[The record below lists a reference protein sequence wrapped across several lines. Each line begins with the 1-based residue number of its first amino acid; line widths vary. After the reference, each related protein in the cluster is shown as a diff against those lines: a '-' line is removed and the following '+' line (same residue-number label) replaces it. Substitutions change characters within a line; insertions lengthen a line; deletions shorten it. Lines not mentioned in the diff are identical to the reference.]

1 MFQQDRILVNWA
13 ANAHDRVFHR
23 YRWFLFLIDP
33 FSVFS
38 TLARSEPPNKIQLVS
53 ARLRLIVE
61 AAVRT
66 PPAKLPRRAHSRPA
80 AARRDARVY
89 HGLNVSFHRRRMTS
103 SQLGRRSGVRPSRR
117 PRRPSCWVT
126 CVLSA
131 LPRQL
136 RSAIFLA
143 SRAAPSCENSQN
155 FIPSEN
161 GKTGSAAQG

>member
-103 SQLGRRSGVRPSRR
+103 SQLGRRSGVRPVRMRGQRRRTRPKPASRHHHDAAKQL
-117 PRRPSCWVT
+117 PRTGHSGLPMSVANARHRKR
-126 CVLSA
+126 LA
-131 LPRQL
+131 LPIT
-136 RSAIFLA
+136 AV
-143 SRAAPSCENSQN
+143 
-155 FIPSEN
+155 
-161 GKTGSAAQG
+161 